1 MRCPRCGNDNPDS
14 MRFCGMC
21 GGTLLASSPPP
32 AKAERGAAPVA
43 ERSTQT
49 TATATRPLDQPHT
62 SPRAVDSSPSIS
74 GPSFLGLGDA
84 PTASRK
90 LDPRDA
96 RSRNLDYLLADE
108 EHHRG
113 GGAGKFFFI
122 VFALLL
128 AIGLGYLR
136 WKNQLP
142 WLDAIVKKP
151 APAAQTS
158 ENPATENPS
167 PAPPEVTP
175 QSQTVPNQPAASTS
189 NPPAANPPAAG
200 QPGAIQPEAAQQSAT
215 PTPSTGSQPP
225 PDSEQ
230 PKADA
235 GNAPDTTS
243 AGKTPPSAD
252 PATANNK
259 RAAPDTKS
267 EDSSDDTESAAAPE
281 ETAPKSKATAPPAAK
296 PRAAS
301 KPVDS
306 VADAQKYLYGRGAA
320 QDCDRGLRILKP
332 MANQGNPKAMV
343 EMGALYSAGLCA
355 PHDLPT
361 AYRWFAVA
369 LRKDPSN
376 QAIQTDLQKLWGEM
390 TQPERQLA
398 IKLTQ

>member
-21 GGTLLASSPPP
+21 GGTLLPSPPP
-32 AKAERGAAPVA
+32 PVRANRGAAPA
-43 ERSTQT
+43 PERSTQT
-49 TATATRPLDQPHT
+49 TATATRPLDQPQT
-62 SPRAVDSSPSIS
+62 PPRSVDSSPSIS

-84 PTASRK
+84 PAAPRK
-90 LDPRDA
+90 VDSRDA
-96 RSRNLDYLLADE
+96 RSRNLDYLLDDE
-108 EHHRG
+108 EHHHG

-128 AIGLGYLR
+128 AVGLGYLR

-158 ENPATENPS
+158 DNPAAENPV

-175 QSQTVPNQPAASTS
+175 QSQTVPNQPAASSS
-189 NPPAANPPAAG
+189 NAPAANPPATG

-215 PTPSTGSQPP
+215 PGASTGPQPP
-225 PDSEQ
+225 ADSEP
-230 PKADA
+230 PKADN
-235 GNAPDTTS
+235 GNAPDTPS
-243 AGKTPPSAD
+243 AAKTPPSAD
-252 PATANNK
+252 PATAAKNK
-259 RAAPDTKS
+259 SAAPETKS
-267 EDSSDDTESAAAPE
+267 EDSSDDTEAAAPE
-281 ETAPKSKATAPPAAK
+281 EDAPQPRPTPAAK

-306 VADAQKYLYGRGAA
+306 VADARKYLYGRGAA
-320 QDCDRGLRILKP
+320 QDCDRGMRILKP

-361 AYRWFAVA
+361 AYRWFAIA

>member
-21 GGTLLASSPPP
+21 GGTLLASTPPP
-32 AKAERGAAPVA
+32 ARAERGAAPVP
-43 ERSTQT
+43 ERSTQS
-49 TATATRPLDQPHT
+49 TATATRPLDPPPT
-62 SPRAVDSSPSIS
+62 PPRSVDSSPSIS

-84 PTASRK
+84 PAASRK
-90 LDPRDA
+90 VDPRDA
-96 RSRNLDYLLADE
+96 RSRNLDYLLDDE

-128 AIGLGYLR
+128 AVGLGYLR

-175 QSQTVPNQPAASTS
+175 QSQTVPNQPPASTS
-189 NPPAANPPAAG
+189 NAPAANPPATG
-200 QPGAIQPEAAQQSAT
+200 QPGAIPPEAAQPS
-215 PTPSTGSQPP
+215 PTPGASTRPQPP
-225 PDSEQ
+225 ADSE
-230 PKADA
+230 PAKADND
-235 GNAPDTTS
+235 NAPDTTS
-243 AGKTPPSAD
+243 AAKTPPSAD
-252 PATANNK
+252 PAPAPKTK
-259 RAAPDTKS
+259 SAAPETKPA
-267 EDSSDDTESAAAPE
+267 DSSDDSEAAAPE
-281 ETAPKSKATAPPAAK
+281 EDAPQPKSTPAAK
-296 PRAAS
+296 PRAAT

-306 VADAQKYLYGRGAA
+306 VADARKYLYARGAA
-320 QDCDRGLRILKP
+320 QDCDRGMRILKP

-361 AYRWFAVA
+361 AYRWFAIA

-376 QAIQTDLQKLWGEM
+376 QAIQNDLQKLWGEM

>member
-1 MRCPRCGNDNPDS
+1 VRCPRCGNDNPDS

-21 GGTLLASSPPP
+21 GGTLLASPPPP
-32 AKAERGAAPVA
+32 AKTERGAAPVA

-151 APAAQTS
+151 APAAQIS

-175 QSQTVPNQPAASTS
+175 QSQSVPNQPAASTS

-215 PTPSTGSQPP
+215 PAASTGSQPP
-225 PDSEQ
+225 ADSEP
-230 PKADA
+230 PKVDN

-243 AGKTPPSAD
+243 AARTPPSTD
-252 PATANNK
+252 PATAVKNK
-259 RAAPDTKS
+259 SATPETKS
-267 EDSSDDTESAAAPE
+267 EDSSDDTVAAAPE
-281 ETAPKSKATAPPAAK
+281 EDAPQPKSTPAAK

-306 VADAQKYLYGRGAA
+306 VADARKYLYGRGAA
-320 QDCDRGLRILKP
+320 QDCDRGMRILKP

-361 AYRWFAVA
+361 AYRWFAIA

>member
-1 MRCPRCGNDNPDS
+1 VRCPRCGNDNPDS

-21 GGTLLASSPPP
+21 GGTLLASPPPP
-32 AKAERGAAPVA
+32 ARADRGAAPA
-43 ERSTQT
+43 PERFTQT
-49 TATATRPLDQPHT
+49 TATATRPLDQPQT
-62 SPRAVDSSPSIS
+62 PPRAVDSSPSIS

-84 PTASRK
+84 HAASRK
-90 LDPRDA
+90 VDARDA
-96 RSRNLDYLLADE
+96 RSRNLDYLLDDE

-128 AIGLGYLR
+128 AVGLGYLR

-158 ENPATENPS
+158 DNPAAENPA
-167 PAPPEVTP
+167 PAPPNGTP
-175 QSQTVPNQPAASTS
+175 PAQTVPNQPAASTS
-189 NPPAANPPAAG
+189 NPPAANQPATG
-200 QPGAIQPEAAQQSAT
+200 QPGAAQPEAAPQSAT
-215 PTPSTGSQPP
+215 PATSTGSQPP
-225 PDSEQ
+225 PDSEA
-230 PKADA
+230 PKSDG

-243 AGKTPPSAD
+243 AAKTPPSAD
-252 PATANNK
+252 PVTANDK
-259 RAAPDTKS
+259 SAAPETKS
-267 EDSSDDTESAAAPE
+267 EDSSDDTDSAAAPE
-281 ETAPKSKATAPPAAK
+281 EAAPKSKSSPPSAAK

-306 VADAQKYLYGRGAA
+306 VADARKYLYGRGAA
-320 QDCDRGLRILKP
+320 QDCDRGMRILKP

-361 AYRWFAVA
+361 AYRWFAIA

>member
-21 GGTLLASSPPP
+21 GGTLLASPPPP

-49 TATATRPLDQPHT
+49 TATATRSLDQPHT
-62 SPRAVDSSPSIS
+62 SPHAVDSSPSIS

-84 PTASRK
+84 PAASRK
-90 LDPRDA
+90 VDPRDA
-96 RSRNLDYLLADE
+96 RSRNLDYLLDDE

-128 AIGLGYLR
+128 AVGLGYLR

-151 APAAQTS
+151 TPAAQTS
-158 ENPATENPS
+158 DNPAAENPS

-175 QSQTVPNQPAASTS
+175 QSQTVPNQPPASTS
-189 NPPAANPPAAG
+189 NAPAANPPAAG
-200 QPGAIQPEAAQQSAT
+200 QPGAIPPEAAQPSAT
-215 PTPSTGSQPP
+215 PGASTRPQPP
-225 PDSEQ
+225 ADSEP
-230 PKADA
+230 PKADN

-243 AGKTPPSAD
+243 AAKTPPSAD
-252 PATANNK
+252 PAPAPETK
-259 RAAPDTKS
+259 SAAPETKPK
-267 EDSSDDTESAAAPE
+267 DSSDDSEAAAPE
-281 ETAPKSKATAPPAAK
+281 EDAPQPKSTPAAK
-296 PRAAS
+296 PRAAT

-306 VADAQKYLYGRGAA
+306 VADARKYLYARGAA
-320 QDCDRGLRILKP
+320 QDCDRGMRILKP

-361 AYRWFAVA
+361 AYRWFAIA

-376 QAIQTDLQKLWGEM
+376 QAIQNDLQKLWGEM